1 MLFNNVNNI
10 GVSILDCFEQNLS
23 MTCGPLSPWNRK
35 GQNYSWLILFLIDD
49 TTPKRNPFNI
59 RFPKLQFFFVQFVL
73 DTFGRLVVAWVIKC
87 CSLTKE
93 VFVDEFLLSSLYGK
107 LSTSSSVTNHLSK
120 NNVTAIQSNT
130 VPRKTCQGSLFKL
143 FTLARITR
151 QRNLVHPKRASK

>member
-59 RFPKLQFFFVQFVL
+59 RFPKLQFFCSICSWHFWEAGCGLRNQVL
-73 DTFGRLVVAWVIKC
+73 
-87 CSLTKE
+87 LTKE
-93 VFVDEFLLSSLYGK
+93 VFLDEFLLSSLYGK
-107 LSTSSSVTNHLSK
+107 TSTSSSVTNHLSK